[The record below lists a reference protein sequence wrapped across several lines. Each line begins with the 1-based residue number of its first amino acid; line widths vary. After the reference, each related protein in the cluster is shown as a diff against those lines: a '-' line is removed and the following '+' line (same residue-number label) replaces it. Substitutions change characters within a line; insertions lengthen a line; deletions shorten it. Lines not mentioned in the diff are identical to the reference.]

1 MCKTAM
7 NETKESGQPIVSLIM
22 PFFNN
27 KELVGKMIDSIL
39 ANTFEDWELLAID
52 DGSSEETLAYLS
64 HYTADSRVKIIKR
77 ETTPKGAQTC
87 RNLGMAHA
95 QGQYW
100 MFVDSDDY
108 LTPACIGTRVKW
120 IEKRQDLDF
129 MVFPSAVY
137 INDVFEPH
145 APEDIFGYNVHNDD
159 LKGFARR
166 ELPFIVWSNIY
177 RADSL
182 RKAHLLWDTKLL
194 SLQDADYNVHA
205 IMAGLRYEYAYVAPD
220 YGYRIRHSQGSVSA
234 KICTPEHFKSNLYAS
249 VKFFKTYQERFGHK
263 YDRFIYEGVLRLYNR
278 VFSNGINKQYAVEM
292 VRIVKK
298 YNRFYGTIMALQV
311 FSTLFLEKILPKKLA
326 RQIPMAL
333 YLFNLDKRK
342 KNISKRIKPIF

>member
-1 MCKTAM
+1 M

-108 LTPACIGTRVKW
+108 LTPACIGTRVEW

-137 INDVFEPH
+137 INEVFEPH

>member
-108 LTPACIGTRVKW
+108 LTPACIGTRVEW

-342 KNISKRIKPIF
+342 KNISKRIKPIL

>member
-22 PFFNN
+22 PCFNN

-108 LTPACIGTRVKW
+108 LTPACIGTRVEW

-342 KNISKRIKPIF
+342 KNISKRIKPIL

>member
-108 LTPACIGTRVKW
+108 LTPACIGTRVEW

-263 YDRFIYEGVLRLYNR
+263 YDRYVYEGVLRLYNR
-278 VFSNGINKQYAVEM
+278 AFSNGINKQYAVEM

-333 YLFNLDKRK
+333 YLFSLEKRK
-342 KNISKRIKPIF
+342 KNISKKINPIF

>member
-1 MCKTAM
+1 M
-7 NETKESGQPIVSLIM
+7 NETKKSALPKVSLIM

-52 DGSSEETLAYLS
+52 DGSSVETLAYLS

-87 RNLGMAHA
+87 RNLGMDHA

-108 LTPACIGTRVKW
+108 LTPACIGTRVEW

-263 YDRFIYEGVLRLYNR
+263 YDRYYRNTVQKFIYAA
-278 VFSNGINKQYAVEM
+278 ICQ
-292 VRIVKK
+292 
-298 YNRFYGTIMALQV
+298 
-311 FSTLFLEKILPKKLA
+311 
-326 RQIPMAL
+326 
-333 YLFNLDKRK
+333 
-342 KNISKRIKPIF
+342 

>member
-7 NETKESGQPIVSLIM
+7 NETKKSALPKVSLIM

-108 LTPACIGTRVKW
+108 LTPACIGTRVEW

>member
-7 NETKESGQPIVSLIM
+7 NETKKSALPKVSLIM

-52 DGSSEETLAYLS
+52 DGSSVETLAYLS

-87 RNLGMAHA
+87 RNLGMDHA

-108 LTPACIGTRVKW
+108 LTPACIGTRVEW

-220 YGYRIRHSQGSVSA
+220 YGYRIRHSQGSISA

-263 YDRFIYEGVLRLYNR
+263 YDRYVYEGVLRLYNR
-278 VFSNGINKQYAVEM
+278 TFSNGINKQYAVEM

-333 YLFNLDKRK
+333 YLFTLEKRK
-342 KNISKRIKPIF
+342 KNISKRIKPIL

>member
-7 NETKESGQPIVSLIM
+7 NETKKSALPKVSLIM

-52 DGSSEETLAYLS
+52 DGSSVETLAYLS

-87 RNLGMAHA
+87 RNLGMDHA

-108 LTPACIGTRVKW
+108 LTPACIGTRVEW

-263 YDRFIYEGVLRLYNR
+263 YDRYVYEGVLRLYNR
-278 VFSNGINKQYAVEM
+278 TFSNGINKQYAVEM

-333 YLFNLDKRK
+333 YLFSLEKRK
-342 KNISKRIKPIF
+342 KNISKKIKPIF

>member
-7 NETKESGQPIVSLIM
+7 NETKKSALPKVSLIM

-52 DGSSEETLAYLS
+52 DGSSVETLAYLS

-87 RNLGMAHA
+87 RNLGMDHA

-108 LTPACIGTRVKW
+108 LTPACIGTRVEW

-220 YGYRIRHSQGSVSA
+220 YGYRIRHSQGSISA

-263 YDRFIYEGVLRLYNR
+263 YDRYVYEGVLRLYNKA
-278 VFSNGINKQYAVEM
+278 FSNGINKQYAVEM

>member
-108 LTPACIGTRVKW
+108 LTPACIGTRVEW

-342 KNISKRIKPIF
+342 KNISKRSKPIF

>member
-7 NETKESGQPIVSLIM
+7 NETKKSALPKVSLIM

-52 DGSSEETLAYLS
+52 DGSSVETLAYLS

-87 RNLGMAHA
+87 RNLGMDHA

-108 LTPACIGTRVKW
+108 LTPACIGTRVEW

-145 APEDIFGYNVHNDD
+145 APEDIFGYNVHDDD

-234 KICTPEHFKSNLYAS
+234 NICTPEHFKSNLYAS

-263 YDRFIYEGVLRLYNR
+263 YDRYVYEGVLRLYNKA
-278 VFSNGINKQYAVEM
+278 FSNGINKQYAVEM

-342 KNISKRIKPIF
+342 KNISKIIKPIF

>member
-7 NETKESGQPIVSLIM
+7 NETKKSALPKVSLIM

-52 DGSSEETLAYLS
+52 DGSSVETLAYLS

-87 RNLGMAHA
+87 RNLGMDHA

-108 LTPACIGTRVKW
+108 LTPACIGTRVEW

-263 YDRFIYEGVLRLYNR
+263 YDRYVYEGVLRLYNKA
-278 VFSNGINKQYAVEM
+278 FSNGINKQYAVEM

>member
-7 NETKESGQPIVSLIM
+7 NETKKSALPKVSLIM

-52 DGSSEETLAYLS
+52 DGSSVETLAYLS

-87 RNLGMAHA
+87 RNLGMDHA

-108 LTPACIGTRVKW
+108 LTPACIGTRVEW

-129 MVFPSAVY
+129 MVFPSAIY

-263 YDRFIYEGVLRLYNR
+263 YDRYVYEGVLRLYNR
-278 VFSNGINKQYAVEM
+278 TFSNGINKQYAVEM

-333 YLFNLDKRK
+333 YLLSLEKRK
-342 KNISKRIKPIF
+342 KNISKRIKPIL

>member
-108 LTPACIGTRVKW
+108 LTPACIGTRVEW

-263 YDRFIYEGVLRLYNR
+263 YDRFVYEGVLRLYNR

>member
-108 LTPACIGTRVKW
+108 LTPACIGTRVEW

-137 INDVFEPH
+137 INEVFEPH

>member
-7 NETKESGQPIVSLIM
+7 NETKKSALPKVSLIM

-52 DGSSEETLAYLS
+52 DGSSVETLAYLS

-87 RNLGMAHA
+87 RNLGMDHA

-108 LTPACIGTRVKW
+108 LTPACIGTRVEW

-137 INDVFEPH
+137 INEVFEPH

>member
-100 MFVDSDDY
+100 MFVDCDDY
-108 LTPACIGTRVKW
+108 LTPACIGTRVEW

-263 YDRFIYEGVLRLYNR
+263 YDRYVYEGVLRLYNKA
-278 VFSNGINKQYAVEM
+278 FSNGINKQYAVEM

-333 YLFNLDKRK
+333 YLFTLEKRK

>member
-7 NETKESGQPIVSLIM
+7 NETKKSALPKVSLIM

-52 DGSSEETLAYLS
+52 DGSSVETLAYLS

-87 RNLGMAHA
+87 RNLGMDHA

-108 LTPACIGTRVKW
+108 LTPACIGTRVEW

>member
-7 NETKESGQPIVSLIM
+7 NETKKSALPKVSLIM

-52 DGSSEETLAYLS
+52 DGSSVETLAYLS

-87 RNLGMAHA
+87 RNLGMDHA

-108 LTPACIGTRVKW
+108 LTPACIGTRVEW

-333 YLFNLDKRK
+333 YLFTLEKRK

>member
-108 LTPACIGTRVKW
+108 LTPACIGTRVEW

>member
-7 NETKESGQPIVSLIM
+7 NETKKSALPKVSLIM

-52 DGSSEETLAYLS
+52 DGSSVETLAYLS

-87 RNLGMAHA
+87 RNLGMDHA

-108 LTPACIGTRVKW
+108 LTPACIGTRVEW

-278 VFSNGINKQYAVEM
+278 AFSNGINKQYAVEM

-342 KNISKRIKPIF
+342 KNISKRIKPIL

>member
-7 NETKESGQPIVSLIM
+7 NETKKSALPKVSLIM

-52 DGSSEETLAYLS
+52 DGSSVETLAYLS

-87 RNLGMAHA
+87 RNLGMDHA

-108 LTPACIGTRVKW
+108 LTPACIGTRVEW

-234 KICTPEHFKSNLYAS
+234 NICTPEHFKSNLYAS

-263 YDRFIYEGVLRLYNR
+263 YDRYVYEGVLRLYNR

-333 YLFNLDKRK
+333 YLFTLEKRK

>member
-108 LTPACIGTRVKW
+108 LTPACIGTRVEW

-278 VFSNGINKQYAVEM
+278 AFSNGINKQYAVEM

>member
-108 LTPACIGTRVKW
+108 LTPACIGTRVEW

-326 RQIPMAL
+326 RQIPMTL

>member
-1 MCKTAM
+1 MNKTQ
-7 NETKESGQPIVSLIM
+7 KSGHPKVSLIM

-52 DGSSEETLAYLS
+52 DGSSVETLAYLS

-87 RNLGMAHA
+87 RNLGMDHA

-108 LTPACIGTRVKW
+108 LTPACIGTRVEW

-263 YDRFIYEGVLRLYNR
+263 YDRYV
-278 VFSNGINKQYAVEM
+278 
-292 VRIVKK
+292 
-298 YNRFYGTIMALQV
+298 
-311 FSTLFLEKILPKKLA
+311 
-326 RQIPMAL
+326 
-333 YLFNLDKRK
+333 
-342 KNISKRIKPIF
+342 

>member
-52 DGSSEETLAYLS
+52 DGSSVETLAYLS

-87 RNLGMAHA
+87 RNLGMDHA

-108 LTPACIGTRVKW
+108 LTPACIGTRVEW

>member
-7 NETKESGQPIVSLIM
+7 NETKKSALPKVSLIM

-52 DGSSEETLAYLS
+52 DGSSVETLAYLS

-87 RNLGMAHA
+87 RNLGMDHA

-108 LTPACIGTRVKW
+108 LTPACIGTRVEW

-263 YDRFIYEGVLRLYNR
+263 YDRYVYEGVLRLYNKA
-278 VFSNGINKQYAVEM
+278 FSNGINKQYAVEM

-333 YLFNLDKRK
+333 YLFSLEKRK
-342 KNISKRIKPIF
+342 KNISKRIKPIL

>member
-108 LTPACIGTRVKW
+108 LTPACIGTRVEW

-137 INDVFEPH
+137 INEVFEPH

-182 RKAHLLWDTKLL
+182 RKAHLLWDTKLQ

>member
-7 NETKESGQPIVSLIM
+7 NETKKSALPKVSLIM

-52 DGSSEETLAYLS
+52 DGSSVETLAYLS

-87 RNLGMAHA
+87 RNLGMDHA

-108 LTPACIGTRVKW
+108 LTPACIGTRVEW

-137 INDVFEPH
+137 INDVFETH

-263 YDRFIYEGVLRLYNR
+263 YDRFIYEGVLRLYNKA
-278 VFSNGINKQYAVEM
+278 FSNGINKQYAVEM

-333 YLFNLDKRK
+333 YLFSLEKRK

>member
-7 NETKESGQPIVSLIM
+7 NETKKSALPKVSLIM

-52 DGSSEETLAYLS
+52 DGSSVETLAYLS

-87 RNLGMAHA
+87 RNLGMDHA

-108 LTPACIGTRVKW
+108 LTPACIGTRVEW

-220 YGYRIRHSQGSVSA
+220 YGYRIRHSQGSISA

-263 YDRFIYEGVLRLYNR
+263 YDRYVYEGVLRLYNKA
-278 VFSNGINKQYAVEM
+278 FSNGINKQYAVEM

-333 YLFNLDKRK
+333 YLFSLEKRK
-342 KNISKRIKPIF
+342 KNISKKIKPIF

>member
-108 LTPACIGTRVKW
+108 LTPACIGTRVEW

-220 YGYRIRHSQGSVSA
+220 YGYRIHHSQGSVSA

>member
-108 LTPACIGTRVKW
+108 LTPACIGTRVEW

-263 YDRFIYEGVLRLYNR
+263 YDRYVYEGVLRLYNR
-278 VFSNGINKQYAVEM
+278 AFSNGINKQYAVEM

-342 KNISKRIKPIF
+342 KNISKRIKPIL

>member
-1 MCKTAM
+1 MRTTKM
-7 NETKESGQPIVSLIM
+7 NEIIEYGHPKVSLIM

-27 KELVGKMIDSIL
+27 KELVSKMIDSIR

-52 DGSSEETLAYLS
+52 DGSSNDTLEYLS
-64 HYTADSRVKIIKR
+64 SFQKDKRIIFIKR
-77 ETTPKGAQTC
+77 ETMPKGAQTC
-87 RNLGMAHA
+87 RNLGMDYAK
-95 QGQYW
+95 GEFL

-108 LTPACIGTRVKW
+108 ITPSCIGKRVEM

-137 INDVFEPH
+137 VNEVFETH
-145 APEDIFGYNVHNDD
+145 APEDIFGYKVHNDD

-220 YGYRIRHSQGSVSA
+220 YGYRIRHSQGSISA

-263 YDRFIYEGVLRLYNR
+263 YDRYVYEGVLRLYNKA
-278 VFSNGINKQYAVEM
+278 FSNGINKQYAVEM

-333 YLFNLDKRK
+333 YLFSLEKRK
-342 KNISKRIKPIF
+342 KNISKKINPIF

>member
-7 NETKESGQPIVSLIM
+7 NETKKSALPKVSLIM

-52 DGSSEETLAYLS
+52 DGSSVETLAYLS

-87 RNLGMAHA
+87 RNLGMDHA

-108 LTPACIGTRVKW
+108 LTPACIGTRVEW

-234 KICTPEHFKSNLYAS
+234 NICTPEHFKSNLYAS

-263 YDRFIYEGVLRLYNR
+263 YDRYVYEGILRLYNKA
-278 VFSNGINKQYAVEM
+278 FSNGINKQYAVEM

-333 YLFNLDKRK
+333 YLFTLEKRK
-342 KNISKRIKPIF
+342 KNISKRIKPIL